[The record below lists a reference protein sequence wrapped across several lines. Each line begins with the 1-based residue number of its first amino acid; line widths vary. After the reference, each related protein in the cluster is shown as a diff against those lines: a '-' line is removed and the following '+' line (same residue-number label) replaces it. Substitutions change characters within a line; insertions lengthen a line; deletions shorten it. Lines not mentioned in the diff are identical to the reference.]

1 MIKKAEGILSKIFG
15 YHTFRPLQKEVIE
28 NIISKND
35 TLVIMPTGGGKSLT
49 YQIPALIFDGITV
62 VVSPLISLMKDQ
74 VEQLNELGVNA
85 LFLNSSLTQLD
96 YQFNV
101 EQVRSGNV
109 KMLYVAPETLLL
121 ERTLELLENL
131 NVECITI
138 DEAHC
143 ISEWGHDFRPVYREI
158 ATLKPK
164 FPNAVFIALTATAT
178 PQVQT
183 DIIENLKFKKSN
195 RFIGSF
201 NRENLFLQVV
211 EKTFPL
217 KQTLNFLEKHKNQS
231 GIIYCF
237 SRKQV
242 DDLAAELLEQG
253 YSVKPYHA
261 GLSDKERMQ
270 NQEMFIKDDVLII
283 VATVAFGMGI
293 NKPNV
298 RFVIHYDLP
307 KNIESYYQEIGRA
320 GRDGLRADCLL
331 LFGYGDISKLNY
343 FIDQKEGREKLVA
356 KQHLDK
362 IIRYAETYTCRRIPL
377 LNYFGEDYFQENC
390 GICDNCNRGVK
401 NLSDITVESQKF
413 MSCVKRTGEI
423 FGAAHI
429 IDVLLGSKNQKV
441 IEKKHDELSTY
452 GIGKEHSRE
461 VWLSI
466 SRQLIIKGLI
476 TKDIEFGSLKITEKG
491 YEVLKSGI
499 VVNGKLDVETK
510 TEIKFESQSISS
522 LDYDK
527 KLFGVLQ
534 AARKNIADNSGLPP
548 YAIFSDKTLIEMA
561 AFYPTTEMDMMKI
574 SGVGDAKF
582 KKYGAKFILFIS
594 NYCNK
599 FNIPVNSSSN
609 SPIKTQNFGSG
620 KKLKFEII
628 GEEFLKGKAVD
639 SILNEYNMKID
650 TFIEH
655 LSKYSNFVTPINP
668 AKLLGKLS
676 CDKTAQMEVYKCFD
690 KLSTDLMRPIYDA
703 MNETVSYIDLRILR
717 LNYLYNKRN

>member
-15 YHTFRPLQKEVIE
+15 YHSFRPLQKEVIE

-49 YQIPALIFDGITV
+49 YQIPALIFNGITV

-74 VEQLNELGVNA
+74 VEQLSELGVNA
-85 LFLNSSLTQLD
+85 LFLNSSLSQLD

-101 EQVRSGNV
+101 EQVRNGNV
-109 KMLYVAPETLLL
+109 KLLYVAPETLML
-121 ERTLELLENL
+121 ERTLELLEKL
-131 NVECITI
+131 DVDCITI

-158 ATLKPK
+158 ATLKPR
-164 FPNAVFIALTATAT
+164 FPDAVFMALTATAT
-178 PQVQT
+178 PQVQN

-195 RFIGSF
+195 RFVASF
-201 NRENLFLQVV
+201 NRDNLFLQVV

-242 DDLAAELLEQG
+242 DELTAELDEHG

-261 GLSDKERMQ
+261 GLSDNERMQ
-270 NQEMFIKDDVLII
+270 NQEKFIKDDISII

-331 LFGYGDISKLNY
+331 LFGYGDINKINY

-362 IIRYAETYTCRRIPL
+362 LIRYAETYTCRRIPL
-377 LNYFGEDYFQENC
+377 LTYFGEEYYQENC

-401 NLSDITVESQKF
+401 ELTDITVESQKF

-423 FGAAHI
+423 FGAMHI
-429 IDVLLGSKNQKV
+429 VDILLGSKNQKV
-441 IEKKHDELSTY
+441 LDKNHDKLSTY
-452 GIGKEHSRE
+452 GIGKEHPRE

-466 SRQLIIKGLI
+466 SHQLIVRGLL
-476 TKDIEFGSLKITEKG
+476 TKDFEFGGLQITDRGYAALKG
-491 YEVLKSGI
+491 EVEVK
-499 VVNGKLDVETK
+499 GKLDVETK
-510 TEIKFESQSISS
+510 FESKSITN
-522 LDYDK
+522 LEYDK
-527 KLFGVLQ
+527 KLFGVLRS
-534 AARKNIADNSGLPP
+534 ARKNIADKSGLPP
-548 YAIFSDKTLIEMA
+548 YAIFPDKTLIEMA
-561 AFYPTTEMDMMKI
+561 TFFPTTEKDMKNI
-574 SGVGDAKF
+574 HGIGEAKYN
-582 KKYGAKFILFIS
+582 KYGAKFILFIS
-594 NYCNK
+594 NYCQK
-599 FNIPVNSSSN
+599 FNIPVVSSN
-609 SPIKTQNFGSG
+609 IINKRNVVGG
-620 KKLKFEII
+620 IVKKLKYKII
-628 GEEFLKGKAVD
+628 GEEFKSGKSVD
-639 SILNEYNMKID
+639 AILNEYNMKID
-650 TFIEH
+650 TLVEH
-655 LSKYSNFVTPINP
+655 LSKYSNLVEPINP
-668 AKLLGKLS
+668 VMLFNILE
-676 CDKTAQMEVYKCFD
+676 CDKRTQKIVYEQFE
-690 KLSTDLMRPIYDA
+690 KLGVELLRPVFDA

-717 LNYLYNKRN
+717 LNYLFQNKN

>member
-1 MIKKAEGILSKIFG
+1 MIKKAEGILKKIFG
-15 YHTFRPLQKEVIE
+15 YRSFRPLQREVIQ
-28 NIISKND
+28 NIINKND

-49 YQIPALIFDGITV
+49 YQIPALIFEGITI

-74 VEQLNELGVNA
+74 VEQLTELGVES
-85 LFLNSSLTQLD
+85 LFLNSSLSQLD

-109 KMLYVAPETLLL
+109 KLLYVAPETLML
-121 ERTLELLENL
+121 ERTLELLKNL
-131 NVECITI
+131 DVDCITI

-178 PQVQT
+178 PQVQN
-183 DIIENLKFKKSN
+183 DIIQNLKFKKSD
-195 RFIGSF
+195 RFVASF
-201 NRENLFLQVV
+201 NRDNLFLQVV

-217 KQTLNFLEKHKNQS
+217 KQTLNFLEKHKNES

-242 DDLAAELLEQG
+242 DELTAELDERG

-261 GLSDKERMQ
+261 GLSDKERME
-270 NQEMFIKDDVLII
+270 NQEKFIKDDISII

-298 RFVIHYDLP
+298 RFVVHYDLP

-331 LFGYGDISKLNY
+331 LFGYGDISKINY
-343 FIDQKEGREKLVA
+343 FIDQKEGKEKLVA

-362 IIRYAETYTCRRIPL
+362 LIRYAETYTCRRIPL
-377 LNYFGEDYFQENC
+377 LTYFGEDYYQENC

-401 NLSDITVESQKF
+401 ELKDITLESQKF

-423 FGAAHI
+423 FGAMHI
-429 IDVLLGSKNQKV
+429 VDILLGSKNQKV
-441 IEKKHDELSTY
+441 LDKNHDKLSTY
-452 GIGKEHSRE
+452 GIGKEHPRE

-466 SRQLIIKGLI
+466 SHQLIVRGLL
-476 TKDIEFGSLKITEKG
+476 TKDFEYGGLQITDRGYVALKGEM
-491 YEVLKSGI
+491 EVK
-499 VVNGKLDVETK
+499 GKLDVETK
-510 TEIKFESQSISS
+510 FESKSITN
-522 LDYDK
+522 LEYDK
-527 KLFGVLQ
+527 KLFGVLRS
-534 AARKNIADNSGLPP
+534 ARKNIADKSGLPP
-548 YAIFSDKTLIEMA
+548 YAIFPDKTLIEMA
-561 AFYPTTEMDMMKI
+561 TYFPTTEKAMMDI
-574 SGVGDAKF
+574 HGIGDAKY

-594 NYCNK
+594 NYCKK
-599 FNIPVNSSSN
+599 FNIPISSTTVVTKRKEVGG
-609 SPIKTQNFGSG
+609 IVKQ
-620 KKLKFEII
+620 LKYEII
-628 GEEFLKGKAVD
+628 AEEFKSEKSVNT
-639 SILNEYNMKID
+639 ILNEYNMKIE
-650 TFIEH
+650 TLVEH
-655 LSKYSNFVTPINP
+655 LSKYSNLVEPINP
-668 AKLLGKLS
+668 KKLFNILE
-676 CDKTAQMEVYKCFD
+676 CDKKTQKNVYMQFD
-690 KLSTDLMRPIYDA
+690 KLGVELLRPVFDA

-717 LNYLYNKRN
+717 LNYLFQNKS